1 MASFASD
8 IRPLFRDKDIQA
20 MTFMFDLS
28 RYDDVKENADGILET
43 VTNGSMPCDQ
53 AWSAEQVSS
62 FKAWMGE
69 GFPE

>member
-1 MASFASD
+1 MASFAGD

-43 VTNGSMPCDQ
+43 VANGGKPCAE
-53 AWSAEQVSS
+53 AWSTEQVSS

-69 GFPE
+69 GLPE